1 MTKFPGT
8 RFPGGKRPLIALM
21 LALAGTV
28 PAMAQDAGSDTR
40 LRRLEAEVRDLK
52 RQSGGDRTVAPQAVP
67 AAPTTRVA
75 GTPATTP
82 VADLLS
88 RMDAIETQIAR
99 LTAQNEES
107 GNKLRL
113 LEERVAASEA
123 KTAPAVP
130 ASAPNAVSAGPAVA
144 AASATVTSPPATTSA
159 SSSNLAAMNG
169 TAARGVNTPA
179 AGSAS
184 ATATSATAAA
194 NAARAPARATAS
206 RAAAPSAQ
214 RVAAVRAIVKPQTT
228 DAGEDEYTYGFR
240 LWEAKFYPEAEQQL
254 KLFLDKYPR
263 HARVTYARNLM
274 GRALLSENKPRE
286 AASWFLQNYQANKQ
300 ADRAPDSLLFLAES
314 MSQLKD
320 SSRACI
326 ALAEFSDTYPQEAA
340 GRLKSQ
346 FDATRGSVKC
356 N

>member
-1 MTKFPGT
+1 MT
-8 RFPGGKRPLIALM
+8 RFPGGRSLPLIAM
-21 LALAGTV
+21 ILALSGAAV
-28 PAMAQDAGSDTR
+28 PAFAQDASSDTR
-40 LRRLEAEVRDLK
+40 LRWLEAEVRDLR
-52 RQSGGDRTVAPQAVP
+52 RQSGNDRTVAPQTVP
-67 AAPTTRVA
+67 TNPTARVT
-75 GTPATTP
+75 GTPAITP
-82 VADLLS
+82 VADLLA
-88 RMDAIETQIAR
+88 RMEAIESQVAR

-113 LEERVAASEA
+113 LEERVAAHEPKALPSGSS
-123 KTAPAVP
+123 P
-130 ASAPNAVSAGPAVA
+130 ASGPDAVA
-144 AASATVTSPPATTSA
+144 TPTAAATATATPTTSNA
-159 SSSNLAAMNG
+159 NSSNLAAMNG
-169 TAARGVNTPA
+169 TAPRPVITPA

-184 ATATSATAAA
+184 ATAASAAATAH
-194 NAARAPARATAS
+194 AARAPARSAAAAART
-206 RAAAPSAQ
+206 AAPSAQ

-228 DAGEDEYTYGFR
+228 DVGEDEYTYGFR

-263 HARVTYARNLM
+263 HTRISYARNLM
-274 GRALLSENKPRE
+274 GRALLDDGKPRE

-300 ADRAPDSLLFLAES
+300 GDRAADSLLFLAVS

-326 ALAEFSDTYPQEAA
+326 ALAEFSDTYAAEAA

>member
-8 RFPGGKRPLIALM
+8 KFPGGGRPLIALM
-21 LALAGTV
+21 LALAGTTV
-28 PAMAQDAGSDTR
+28 PAFAQDASSDTR

-67 AAPTTRVA
+67 TASTARIA

-113 LEERVAASEA
+113 LEERIAAGEAKAAPTAPTAGPDASAGVAAV
-123 KTAPAVP
+123 TPA
-130 ASAPNAVSAGPAVA
+130 A
-144 AASATVTSPPATTSA
+144 TSA

-169 TAARGVNTPA
+169 TAPVRTVATPA

-184 ATATSATAAA
+184 ATATSAVATA
-194 NAARAPARATAS
+194 NAARSSAAPTRAAPS
-206 RAAAPSAQ
+206 ARAAAPSAQ
-214 RVAAVRAIVKPQTT
+214 RVAAVRAIVKPQTS

-263 HARVTYARNLM
+263 HARISYARNLM

-300 ADRAPDSLLFLAES
+300 GDRAPDSLLFLAES

-340 GRLKSQ
+340 GRLKSL
-346 FDATRGSVKC
+346 FEATRGSVKC